1 MNEESRNKFLMRTKI
16 MDFIRSFLKER
27 RYIEVDTPVLQTLAG
42 GAAAKPFETY
52 HNSLNLPMFLRIA
65 PELFLKRLV
74 VGGFDR
80 VFEISR
86 NFRIEGLSTRLNP
99 EFTTVEFYQAYATYE
114 HLISLTEEFIKQEN
128 IMDSAA

>member
-1 MNEESRNKFLMRTKI
+1 MNKESRDKFLLRTKI
-16 MDFIRSFLKER
+16 IDFVRSFLKDR
-27 RYIEVDTPVLQTLAG
+27 RYIEVDTPTLQVLAG

-52 HNSLNLPMFLRIA
+52 HHSLDLPMFLRIA

-86 NFRIEGLSTRLNP
+86 NFRTRVYLLDITLSL
-99 EFTTVEFYQAYATYE
+99 Q
-114 HLISLTEEFIKQEN
+114 LSSFIKL
-128 IMDSAA
+128 MRRTLTL